1 MSDKIHLLKRY
12 PKGKTYFQIIV
23 PFVTQKIMFP
33 IHDDTE
39 RLHGRPYLNYSLIA
53 VNAIVFIWEI
63 SVTGFFSN
71 PVATETLF
79 RNYGAVPESVL
90 GGNIAS
96 VITSMF
102 MHGSIAHIIGNMVF
116 LFVFGDNLEDRFG
129 RIKYLLMYIG
139 WGMAAALIHSF
150 YAVSVGGGEIP
161 AVGASGAISGVLG
174 AYLVMFPRAK
184 VFTVIIAFFITTVRI
199 PAIAYIP
206 FWFILQLVFAFIGDP
221 GGVAYFAHIGG
232 FVVGLGTGYV
242 WKLFVGPSPVQMP
255 NIQRSQMIRRERPRV
270 EDAAPQT
277 PPEVIEGSDFY
288 EIIAD
293 LRGVSDASDIQARY
307 EPDSGNVRLGVSG
320 SKNYDII
327 VKLPQ
332 GAVNPTVEHVH
343 YLNGIARI
351 RLRK

>member
-1 MSDKIHLLKRY
+1 
-12 PKGKTYFQIIV
+12 
-23 PFVTQKIMFP
+23 MFP

-39 RLHGRPYLNYSLIA
+39 RLHGRPYLNYSLITINA
-53 VNAIVFIWEI
+53 VVFIWEI

-71 PVATETLF
+71 PIATETLF

-90 GGNIAS
+90 QGNIAS
-96 VITSMF
+96 LVTSMF

-129 RIKYLLMYIG
+129 RLNYLFMYLG
-139 WGMAAALIHSF
+139 WGMAAALLHSL
-150 YAVSVGGGEIP
+150 YAESVGAGDIP

-184 VFTVIIAFFITTVRI
+184 VFTVIILFFITTVRI

-206 FWFILQLVFAFIGDP
+206 FWFIMQVIFAVIGDP

-232 FVVGLGTGYV
+232 FVVGLGTGYA
-242 WKLFVGPSPVQMP
+242 WKLFVGQGSVSLPRTDRTQT
-255 NIQRSQMIRRERPRV
+255 IRRERPRI

-277 PPEVIEGSDFY
+277 APEVIEGPDYY
-288 EIIAD
+288 EIITEI
-293 LRGVSDASDIQARY
+293 RGVSDASDIDARY
-307 EPDSGNVRLGVSG
+307 DPSSGAVRIVANGLRKYEIIVRLP
-320 SKNYDII
+320 N
-327 VKLPQ
+327 
-332 GAVNPTVEHVH
+332 GAGDPKVVHVH

-351 RLRK
+351 RLSK

>member
-1 MSDKIHLLKRY
+1 
-12 PKGKTYFQIIV
+12 
-23 PFVTQKIMFP
+23 MFP

-53 VNAIVFIWEI
+53 INVVVFIWEI
-63 SVTGFFSN
+63 GATGFFMN

-96 VITSMF
+96 VVTSMF

-116 LFVFGDNLEDRFG
+116 LFVFGDNLEDKFG
-129 RIKYLLMYIG
+129 RIKYLLIYIG
-139 WGMAAALIHSF
+139 WGMAATLLHSL

-174 AYLVMFPRAK
+174 AYLVLFPRAK

-206 FWFILQLVFAFIGDP
+206 FWFILQIILALIGEP

-232 FVVGLGTGYV
+232 FIVGLGTGYIC
-242 WKLFVGPSPVQMP
+242 KIFVGQSAVQFP
-255 NIQRSQMIRRERPRV
+255 TTNRIQTIRRERPRIQ
-270 EDAAPQT
+270 EAAPQT
-277 PPEVIEGSDFY
+277 APEVIEGPDFY
-288 EIIAD
+288 EIIAEI
-293 LRGVSDASDIQARY
+293 RGVSDASDIDATY
-307 EPDSGNVRLGVSG
+307 EPETGNVRIVVNG
-320 SKNYDII
+320 SRKYEIMAR
-327 VKLPQ
+327 LPK
-332 GAVNPTVEHVH
+332 GAVNPKVEYVH
-343 YLNGIARI
+343 YLNGIVRI
-351 RLRK
+351 RLSK